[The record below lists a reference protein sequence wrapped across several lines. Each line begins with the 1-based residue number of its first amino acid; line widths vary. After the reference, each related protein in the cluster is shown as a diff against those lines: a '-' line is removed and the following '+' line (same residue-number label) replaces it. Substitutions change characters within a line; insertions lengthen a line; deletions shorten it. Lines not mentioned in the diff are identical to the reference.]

1 MNNFVL
7 SSQEAAKHGH
17 ELLGGK
23 AWNMAWLSRNGFPV
37 PEWWVLTTEA
47 FSHQIDSSGLAE
59 FIDSQVAFLKGGD
72 QSDKVSAIA
81 KRIQAEITKH
91 DLSAILR
98 EAILAV
104 VPAEYLS
111 EKFFAVRSSVVGED
125 AEGASFAG
133 QMDSHLFQKGIDA
146 ICHSVREVLK
156 SAFNERA
163 LLYRLQKNIPVHDIK
178 AAVIIQEMV
187 EGEVSGVMFTAHPVT
202 GSRKHALVSA
212 AWGCGEGIVSGLCNA
227 DEFTVSL
234 FDDRIEK
241 VVNEKDI
248 AVVFDV
254 DSGVG
259 TKEIHVEAAKQ
270 NIPCLSDAQ
279 VISLRNVGR
288 SIAERKQSPQDVEFT
303 LRQGRVYI
311 LQTRPV
317 TSLPDTV
324 QKTDKLV
331 VWDNSN
337 IQESFNGVTT
347 PLTFSVAVRAY
358 ATVYE
363 QALRVFGVSE
373 KTLRESQDIL
383 QNMLGLVKGRVYYN
397 INNWY
402 RFLGF
407 FPSFNTNKADME
419 RMMGLQ
425 DHVDFVEG
433 AHLTLAQKIR
443 KMPQMIR
450 ALLHLLNGFRR
461 MTRLVVE
468 FKQMFERVY
477 QSIDRSRLHAKSVGE
492 LVELSRYLDRELL
505 VNWTTPII
513 NDFYVMMMNG
523 KMHRWLSQA
532 GFEHVDVLQ
541 NNLLSGEEGIESTE
555 PTKYLLRLCDILRKN
570 PSLRK
575 TVESSDNAVLLDIV
589 QGENK
594 SFYED
599 CKRYIELYGDR
610 TIGEMKAESVTLR
623 QDASFMFA
631 VLKNFLNKED
641 LTLATLA
648 ENEARFRSEAELQAF
663 EAIRQKLG
671 SAKLER
677 FKRDLSKCREAI
689 KNRENMRLART
700 RMVGLYRDIYNE
712 IGRQMAFY
720 GLLDDPTD
728 VLYVTVEELYAYYDG
743 RSVQADWKPLVKARR
758 EEFARYEH
766 EELPH
771 HFHTWGPVYHH
782 NLYEYPFAEKAA
794 AIDPGCSSMKGIGCY
809 PGIVEKPVRLI
820 FSPKEELSVDGQILC
835 TVRTD
840 PGWAPLFP
848 TAAGIIVERGSTLSH
863 SAVVAREL
871 GIPAIVGVPGL
882 TKIIKDRELVR
893 MNGSTGVVERLSG
906 AQE

>member
-1 MNNFVL
+1 MNHLIL
-7 SSQEAAKHGH
+7 SSREAVRYGH
-17 ELLGGK
+17 DVLGGK
-23 AWNMAWLSRNGFPV
+23 AWNMAWMSRNGLPV
-37 PEWWVLTTEA
+37 PEWWVLTTNA
-47 FSHQIDSSGLAE
+47 FSHQIKSAGLVE
-59 FIDSQVAFLKGGD
+59 FIDAQVALLKDGV
-72 QSDKVSAIA
+72 QSEKVAVIA
-81 KRIQAEITKH
+81 ENIQAEISKH
-91 DLSAILR
+91 ELNPSIRAAIL
-98 EAILAV
+98 EAI
-104 VPAEYLS
+104 PPEYLAD
-111 EKFFAVRSSVVGED
+111 KLFAVRSSVVGED

-133 QMDSHLFQKGIDA
+133 QMDSHLFQKGIEA
-146 ICHSVREVLK
+146 ISKSVLAVLK

-163 LLYRLQKNIPVHDIK
+163 LLYRLQKKIRVHDIK

-187 EGEVSGVMFTAHPVT
+187 DGEVSGVMFTAHPVT

-212 AWGCGEGIVSGLCNA
+212 AWGCGEGVVSGLCNA
-227 DEFTVSL
+227 DEFSVGL
-234 FDDRIEK
+234 FDDTIEK
-241 VVNEKDI
+241 IVNEKDV
-248 AVVFDV
+248 AVVFDIE
-254 DSGVG
+254 SGLG
-259 TKEIHVEAAKQ
+259 TKEIHIDAGKR

-279 VISLRNVGR
+279 VLSLRNVGR
-288 SIAERKQSPQDVEFT
+288 SIAELKQSPQDIEFT
-303 LRQGRVYI
+303 VRQGRVYV

-317 TSLPDTV
+317 TSLPDAS
-324 QKTDKLV
+324 QKTDKMV

-425 DHVDFVEG
+425 DPVDFVEG
-433 AHLTLAQKIR
+433 SHLSLIQKIR

-461 MTRLVVE
+461 MSRLVVE
-468 FKQMFERVY
+468 FKQMFESVY
-477 QSIDRSRLHAKSVGE
+477 RSIDRSRLHAKSVGE

-523 KMHRWLSQA
+523 KMHRWLAQG
-532 GFEHVDVLQ
+532 GFENIDVLQ

-555 PTKYLLRLCDILRKN
+555 PTKYLLRLCDALRKS
-570 PSLRK
+570 PSLRSI
-575 TVESSDNAVLLDIV
+575 VESNDNAVLLDII
-589 QGENK
+589 QGEDK

-610 TIGEMKAESVTLR
+610 TIGEMKAESITLR

-641 LTLATLA
+641 LTLSTLA
-648 ENEARFRSEAELQAF
+648 ENEAKFRSEAEIQAF
-663 EAIRQKLG
+663 ETIRQKLG
-671 SAKLER
+671 SAKLEK
-677 FKRDLSKCREAI
+677 FKRDLGKCREAI

-712 IGRQMAFY
+712 IGRQLAFY

-728 VLYVTVEELYAYYDG
+728 ILYVTVEELYAYYDG

-882 TKIIKDRELVR
+882 TKVIKDRELVR
-893 MNGSTGVVERLSG
+893 MNGSTGVVERLSA